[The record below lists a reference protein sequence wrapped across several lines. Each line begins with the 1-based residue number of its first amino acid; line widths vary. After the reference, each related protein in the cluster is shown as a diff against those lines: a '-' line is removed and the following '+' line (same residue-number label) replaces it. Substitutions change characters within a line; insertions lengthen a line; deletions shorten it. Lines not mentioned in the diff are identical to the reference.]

1 MTYCCLDNR
10 CQLTRNPKNDVIQR
24 ILSNGKAIELFLKL
38 LSASGHVAMKMSKGG
53 ALMNSGPTP
62 VALLFAVLS

>member
-38 LSASGHVAMKMSKGG
+38 LSASGHVAMKMSK
-53 ALMNSGPTP
+53 NSGPTP